1 VSPIEPASPAFACAI
16 RTLREAQQLTQEDVA
31 YDAGITPGTLSRIE
45 GGRANPTWTTVERI
59 AEALD
64 VSLVDLA
71 QAIERAEGA

>member
-1 VSPIEPASPAFACAI
+1 M
-16 RTLREAQQLTQEDVA
+16 A

-71 QAIERAEGA
+71 QAIERAEA

>member
-16 RTLREAQQLTQEDVA
+16 RILREDQKLTQEDVA

-71 QAIERAEGA
+71 QAIERAEA